1 MADIRLFQ
9 RRPDGSF
16 SPRQDRVAA
25 LEKDLHELVAANM
38 LTLLGIRHVRSEY
51 ATGRKHRGRID
62 ALGLD
67 RDGSPVIVEFKRSQN
82 ENIINQ
88 GLYYLDWLVDH
99 RAEFE
104 NLVRSELGSDAA
116 GEIDWSAP
124 RLVCIAKDFST
135 YDQYAVQQIDRNID
149 LIRYRLYGED
159 LLLLELV
166 AGTTASFRVVDETE
180 GEGAE
185 VPDDEEG
192 GAQRGTH
199 AHRLAT
205 AAPSLKR
212 LYEEARDYLLSLG
225 DDVQERELKLYASF
239 KQLRTFASIKVMTG
253 KGCLYLQLALDP
265 KSVEPVPGFVEDLS
279 SKGHHGVG
287 DLRLILR
294 TPEDLE
300 RAKPYILASF
310 EGS

>member
-16 SPRQDRVAA
+16 SARQDRAAA

-38 LTLLGIRHVRSEY
+38 STLLGIRHVRSEY
-51 ATGRKHRGRID
+51 ATGPKHRGRID

-67 RDGSPVIVEFKRSQN
+67 EDGSPVIVEFKRFQN

-104 NLVRSELGSDAA
+104 NLVRSELGGDAA
-116 GEIDWSAP
+116 GEVDWSAP

-135 YDQYAVQQIDRNID
+135 YDQYAVLQIDRNID
-149 LIRYRLYGED
+149 LIRYRIYGDD

-166 AGTTASFRVVDETE
+166 AGTTASFRVADEGE

-205 AAPSLKR
+205 AAPGLKR
-212 LYEEARDYLLSLG
+212 LYEETRDYLLSLG
-225 DDVQERELKLYASF
+225 DVQERELKLYASF

-253 KGCLYLQLALDP
+253 KGCLYLQLAVNP
-265 KSVEPVPGFVEDLS
+265 TSVELIPGFVEDLS
-279 SKGHHGVG
+279 ERGHHGVG